1 MHQRKSKKV
10 LIYFFLIIAISSI
23 NNLSLN
29 NLKFNNINDIKIS
42 GLSKKD
48 NNILFREIE
57 KINLENIFLISSKE
71 IINLIDSNPLIEQ
84 YEVKK
89 KYPSTIYIKIQKTNF
104 YAKININ
111 DETFLIGS
119 NGKLSPDDFQNKDLP
134 FIFGKPNIKE
144 FLNFKNIIDQSKFSY
159 DQIENLYFYPSKRWD
174 LKLKNNVL
182 LKLSKNLTIE
192 YLDDLYGFLEQDDF
206 KKFTI
211 VDTRLKN
218 QFILNE

>member
-42 GLSKKD
+42 GLSKKE
-48 NNILFREIE
+48 NNILFQ
-57 KINLENIFLISSKE
+57 KIKKMNLENIFLINSNE
-71 IINLIDSNPLIEQ
+71 ISHLIDTNSLIEN

-89 KYPSTIYIKIQKTNF
+89 KYPSTIYIKIQKTKF

-119 NGKLSPDDFQNKDLP
+119 NGKLSPNDFQNRGLP
-134 FIFGKPNIKE
+134 FIFGKPDIKE

-159 DQIENLYFYPSKRWD
+159 YQIENLYFYPSKRWD
-174 LKLKNNVL
+174 LKLKNNIL
-182 LKLSKNLTIE
+182 LKLSKNLNIK
-192 YLDDLYGFLEQDDF
+192 YLNNLYKFLEQDDL

-211 VDTRLKN
+211 VDARLKN

>member
-1 MHQRKSKKV
+1 MHQRKSKKI
-10 LIYFFLIIAISSI
+10 LIYFFFLIVISSI
-23 NNLSLN
+23 NNLSFN
-29 NLKFNNINDIKIS
+29 NLKFDNIDDIKIS

-57 KINLENIFLISSKE
+57 KINLENIFLISRKE

-119 NGKLSPDDFQNKDLP
+119 NGKLSPNDFQNKDLP
-134 FIFGKPNIKE
+134 FIFGKPGIKE

>member
-1 MHQRKSKKV
+1 MHQRKSKKI
-10 LIYFFLIIAISSI
+10 LIYFFLIIVVSSI
-23 NNLSLN
+23 NNLSLH

-48 NNILFREIE
+48 NNILFQEI
-57 KINLENIFLISSKE
+57 KKMNLENIFFIKSKE
-71 IINLIDSNPLIEQ
+71 IVNLIESNPLIEQ

-89 KYPSTIYIKIQKTNF
+89 KYPSTIYVKIQKTNF

-119 NGKLSPDDFQNKDLP
+119 NGKLSPNDFQNRGLP
-134 FIFGKPNIKE
+134 FIFGKPDIKE

-174 LKLKNNVL
+174 LKLKNNIL
-182 LKLSKNLTIE
+182 LKLSKNLNIE
-192 YLDDLYGFLEQDDF
+192 YLNNLYKFLEQEDF

-211 VDTRLKN
+211 VDARLKN

>member
-1 MHQRKSKKV
+1 MHQRKSKKI

-29 NLKFNNINDIKIS
+29 NLKFNNISDIKIS
-42 GLSKKD
+42 GLSKKE
-48 NNILFREIE
+48 NNILFQEI
-57 KINLENIFLISSKE
+57 KKMNLKNIFSISSNE
-71 IINLIDSNPLIEQ
+71 ISHLIDTNSLIEN

-119 NGKLSPDDFQNKDLP
+119 NGKLSPNNFQNKDLP
-134 FIFGKPNIKE
+134 FIFGKPDIKE

-174 LKLKNNVL
+174 LKMKNNIL

-192 YLDDLYGFLEQDDF
+192 HLNDLYEFLEQDHIEQ
-206 KKFTI
+206 FTI
-211 VDTRLKN
+211 VDARLKN
-218 QFILNE
+218 QIILNE